1 MIKGDLQ
8 ALANIDPFLG
18 LTAAMF
24 EQAVKDFRDPDPIK
38 SLDAFCWILDTGSH
52 WFGMMGVYMSE
63 DDIFEKV
70 VQI

>member
-1 MIKGDLQ
+1 
-8 ALANIDPFLG
+8 
-18 LTAAMF
+18 MF